1 MFGIIRII
9 FWSIAFLICFLI
21 IRKSA
26 IINKRRWYFKSAI
39 IAFVLYTL
47 SGFVPVEN
55 ALITFSSP
63 EAAFNYTNSDDV
75 ILVVE
80 GQESAL
86 VIGDAGKKNSFD
98 IIPKSGT
105 GWKLSL
111 AWDANIVLNDI
122 PSDNVIFRVYQYKDS
137 SEYYIEVLNGMGTAL
152 DVADNRDS
160 EFCRLKQANNT
171 LDITLNTYYAYV
183 HNLDD
188 EYTLTVDGKT
198 FSVMDEG
205 K

>member
-26 IINKRRWYFKSAI
+26 IIHKRRWYLKTAI

-55 ALITFSSP
+55 VFVTFPSP
-63 EAAFNYTNSDDV
+63 EAAFNYTNSDNV

-86 VIGDAGKKNSFD
+86 VIGDAGEKNSFD

-111 AWDANIVLNDI
+111 AWDANIVFHDV

-137 SEYYIEVLNGMGTAL
+137 NEYYIEVLNVRGTAL

-160 EFCRLKQANNT
+160 EFCQLKQANNT

-183 HNLDD
+183 HDLDD
-188 EYTLTVDGKT
+188 KYALIVNGEVIPVLVK
-198 FSVMDEG
+198 
-205 K
+205 